1 MAAMS
6 YAPAAMRAYLAGR
19 QLAHL
24 MSVDAA
30 TASVPAEHAGEAE
43 AYRQGIVDE
52 QADAPLP
59 TQQKETSSDPP
70 KPAASPVPAR
80 VTAKE
85 RRLQQLKAFLF
96 TLKAQPVETIR
107 AVAEAQ
113 ILRIEKAFKEDAP
126 YFTRTYQPDYAG
138 IKDRLA
144 GARAN
149 LAAGDQLRGKAD
161 EASKVERRN
170 SYLRAYTTAFT
181 EGENLASTVGDESF
195 LILTLAN
202 VVIPAAV
209 AVGATVADAG
219 KAALQ
224 AGKDVVGEV
233 GKTARTVG
241 YVLAGGAALAL
252 IAFAS
257 QRGKRR

>member
-1 MAAMS
+1 MASMS

-24 MSVDAA
+24 MSVDPA
-30 TASVPAEHAGEAE
+30 TASVPAEHAGDAE

-59 TQQKETSSDPP
+59 EAQKTPTPEAA
-70 KPAASPVPAR
+70 KPAAAPVPSQVSA
-80 VTAKE
+80 AQ
-85 RRLQQLKAFLF
+85 RRRQQLKAFLLN
-96 TLKAQPVETIR
+96 LKTQNVETVR

-113 ILRIEKAFKEDAP
+113 IIRIEKAFKEDAP
-126 YFTRTYQPDYAG
+126 YFTRTYQPEYAG
-138 IKDRLA
+138 IRDRLA

-149 LAAGDQLRGKAD
+149 LADGDQLRGKAD

-181 EGENLASTVGDESF
+181 EGENLASTVGDENF
-195 LILTLAN
+195 LVLTLGN

-209 AVGATVADAG
+209 AVGETVADAG

-224 AGKDVVGEV
+224 AGKDAVGQV
-233 GKTARTVG
+233 GNAAKTIG